1 MISESRKSLVAG
13 FIGFLGPLGTVL
25 AATDQPIDVRVI
37 LSAVVAGLITG
48 GTTWLVR
55 NGDKPADPQV

>member
-13 FIGFLGPLGTVL
+13 AIGFLTPIATVL
-25 AATDQPIDVRVI
+25 AATDQPLDARVVAA
-37 LSAVVAGLITG
+37 AVVSGLITG

-55 NGDKPADPQV
+55 NGDKA